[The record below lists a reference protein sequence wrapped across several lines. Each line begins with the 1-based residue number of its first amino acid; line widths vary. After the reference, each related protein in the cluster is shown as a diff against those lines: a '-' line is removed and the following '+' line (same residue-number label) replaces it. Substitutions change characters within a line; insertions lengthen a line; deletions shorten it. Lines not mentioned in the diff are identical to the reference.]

1 VSSLDEITT
10 ISISRETKKFLEQK
24 KGKNKTW
31 DEFFREIILEKEKL
45 EALLAATRL
54 EKEFTQEIEEAVIDS
69 TNELRRSLRFKEI
82 EL

>member
-1 VSSLDEITT
+1 MSSLNEITT

-24 KGKNKTW
+24 KGKDKTW

-54 EKEFTQEIEEAVIDS
+54 EKEFTQEIEEAVTDS
-69 TNELRRSLRFKEI
+69 TNELRRSLRFKEV

>member
-1 VSSLDEITT
+1 LDEITT

-24 KGKNKTW
+24 KGKDKTW

-69 TNELRRSLRFKEI
+69 TNELRRSLRFKEV

>member
-1 VSSLDEITT
+1 MDEITT

-24 KGKNKTW
+24 KGKDKTW

-54 EKEFTQEIEEAVIDS
+54 EKGFTQEIEEAVIDS
-69 TNELRRSLRFKEI
+69 TNELRRSLRFKEV

>member
-1 VSSLDEITT
+1 MNEITT

-24 KGKNKTW
+24 KGKDKTW

-54 EKEFTQEIEEAVIDS
+54 EKEFTQEIEEAVTDS
-69 TNELRRSLRFKEI
+69 TNELRRSLRFKEV

>member
-1 VSSLDEITT
+1 MDEITT

-69 TNELRRSLRFKEI
+69 TNELRRSLRFKEV

>member
-1 VSSLDEITT
+1 MDEITT

-24 KGKNKTW
+24 KGKDKTW

-69 TNELRRSLRFKEI
+69 TNELRRSLRFKEV

>member
-1 VSSLDEITT
+1 VSNLDEITT

-24 KGKNKTW
+24 KGKDKTW

-69 TNELRRSLRFKEI
+69 TNELRRSLRFKEV